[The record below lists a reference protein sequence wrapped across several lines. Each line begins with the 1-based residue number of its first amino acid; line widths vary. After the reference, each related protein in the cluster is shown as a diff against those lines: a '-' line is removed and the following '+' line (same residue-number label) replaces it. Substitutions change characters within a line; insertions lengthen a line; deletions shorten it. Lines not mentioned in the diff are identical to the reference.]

1 VPTTVESRLARP
13 RKRSRVARRFR
24 ATLLHARALLREFRL
39 PLVAFLLI
47 TLGGGFLYG
56 ELYRNIRGEFIPLVD
71 RPYIILQLMLL
82 EAPEAV
88 PPELPLVAFWY
99 ALPVVFIVLV
109 GLGAADFLDLF
120 FNRDENRDRWGEA
133 LAMTFKK
140 HVIVLGAGH
149 IGLRV
154 VRDLHDMGLEVAV
167 IDLGPDDL
175 AQDSLQRMS
184 VPVIL
189 GDARSTATLELA
201 GLEHAGVF
209 VVCTHDDRLNLEV
222 AMKVRE
228 LRSDIR
234 VVARVWD
241 QGLGRRMEQFEMVD
255 AVLSAADLAA
265 PAFAGAALGIEITQ
279 TLRIRGDEYSTVRFE
294 VRQGGPLQGM
304 TVAELEAKEK
314 LEVVLVGNDA
324 GTRVDPP
331 GDQRLDAGDEVVI
344 FARHDRVLDVVNR
357 NRPG

>member
-1 VPTTVESRLARP
+1 VPTSVESRLARP
-13 RKRSRVARRFR
+13 RRISRVGWRIR
-24 ATLLHARALLREFRL
+24 AALTHVRALLREFRL
-39 PLVAFLLI
+39 PLLAFI
-47 TLGGGFLYG
+47 VVTVGGGFVYG
-56 ELYRNIRGEFIPLVD
+56 ELYRSIRGEFIPMVD
-71 RPYIILQLMLL
+71 RPYIMLQLMLL

-99 ALPVVFIVLV
+99 VLPVLFIILV

-133 LAMTFKK
+133 LAMTFKN

-149 IGLRV
+149 VGLRV

-175 AQDSLQRMS
+175 AQESLRRMS
-184 VPVIL
+184 IPVIM
-189 GDARSTATLELA
+189 GDARSGATLNLA

-228 LRSDIR
+228 LRDDIR
-234 VVARVWD
+234 IVARVWD

-294 VRQGGPLQGM
+294 VRPGGPLQGM

-324 GTRVDPP
+324 GSRVDPP
-331 GDQRLDAGDEVVI
+331 ADQRLEAGDEVVI
-344 FARHDRVLDVVNR
+344 FARHDRVLDVVTR
-357 NRPG
+357 NRKR

>member
-1 VPTTVESRLARP
+1 VSRFAWRI
-13 RKRSRVARRFR
+13 R
-24 ATLLHARALLREFRL
+24 ATLTHVRALLREFRL
-39 PLVAFLLI
+39 PLLAFLI
-47 TLGGGFLYG
+47 TTVGGGFVYG
-56 ELYRNIRGEFIPLVD
+56 ELYRSIRGEFIPLVD
-71 RPYIILQLMLL
+71 RPYIMLQLMLL

-88 PPELPLVAFWY
+88 PAELPLVAFWY
-99 ALPVVFIVLV
+99 VLPVLFIVLV

-133 LAMTFKK
+133 LAMTFKN

-149 IGLRV
+149 VGLRV
-154 VRDLHDMGLEVAV
+154 VRDLHDMGMEVAV

-184 VPVIL
+184 VPVIR

-201 GLEHAGVF
+201 GLAQAEVF

-228 LRSDIR
+228 LRDDIR
-234 VVARVWD
+234 IVARVWD

-255 AVLSAADLAA
+255 SVLSAADLAA

-279 TLRIRGDEYSTVRFE
+279 TLQIRGVEYSTVRFQ
-294 VRQGGPLQGM
+294 VRPSGPLQGM
-304 TVAELEAKEK
+304 TVAELEEKET
-314 LEVVLVGNDA
+314 LEVVLVGN
-324 GTRVDPP
+324 GGGSRVDPP
-331 GDQRLDAGDEVVI
+331 ADQRLEAGDEVVI
-344 FARHDRVLDVVNR
+344 FARHDRVLEVVTR
-357 NRPG
+357 NRRA